1 MERQSLSIRQ
11 FAAAVGV
18 SHTEVV
24 RQMKAAGIVGN
35 PQGQGKPTLLSPAD
49 QDALSAVL
57 FVPAPAV
64 APSHHVEVVGQG
76 MTVYQPATLAT
87 RGTDA
92 SISRAMQTQQ
102 LTQSLQAFQA
112 NKAGFREALLA
123 MATEEGQQLGHEMV
137 IAQMNAAMA
146 TYQGVQ
152 TEAGKSLGVLPN
164 QAPAQTAA
172 NAQP

>member
-1 MERQSLSIRQ
+1 VERQSLSIRQ

-57 FVPAPAV
+57 FVPAPA

-76 MTVYQPATLAT
+76 MTVYQLATLAT

-92 SISRAMQTQQ
+92 SLARTLQEQQ
-102 LTQSLQAFQA
+102 LTQSLQSFQA
-112 NKAGFREALLA
+112 NRVGMREALLA
-123 MATEEGQQLGHEMV
+123 MATEEGAQVGHEMV

-152 TEAGKSLGVLPN
+152 TEAGKSLGVLPTP
-164 QAPAQTAA
+164 PATEA
-172 NAQP
+172 